1 MFEVFRRGM
10 VTVSES
16 RDTTLGVSGF
26 EQTYTE
32 IHTDVRI
39 RFAHRIEQG
48 VDMTILEM
56 HSHTDS
62 TARWT
67 EICAAEHRAP
77 AQSADGVRRDP
88 DRSGER
94 QARGRTGTRPGA
106 RPVGRRDSASPNR
119 GASADRV
126 ATLAPAP
133 SRTPAPRRIVQARP
147 VASDSVRACR
157 VESSAPTRVVD
168 DVPAWALLACGI
180 AFGIL
185 MLLAVAFL
193 GGPAYA

>member
-1 MFEVFRRGM
+1 M

-16 RDTTLGVSGF
+16 RDTTLDVSGF

-32 IHTDVRI
+32 IHTVVRI

-62 TARWT
+62 TAEWT
-67 EICAAEHRAP
+67 EFCAAEHRAP
-77 AQSADGVRRDP
+77 AQHTFGVRPDA
-88 DRSGER
+88 DRSGNRE
-94 QARGRTGTRPGA
+94 ARGRSGTRPGA
-106 RPVGRRDSASPNR
+106 RPVGRRDSASPSR
-119 GASADRV
+119 GASTDRV
-126 ATLAPAP
+126 VALAPAT
-133 SRTPAPRRIVQARP
+133 SRTSAPRRIVQTRP
-147 VASDSVRACR
+147 VASDRVRACR
-157 VESSAPTRVVD
+157 VESPAPTRVVD

-180 AFGIL
+180 AFGVL